1 MKDILFWTNVL
12 QNNIDVQFTCIFV
25 FIGNSKKKKGILCYI
40 AVHTLGLS
48 RQYFNNSSRGSRT
61 KYLLFELV
69 EDSFSRMFRNP
80 QVLPCLS
87 WYGMVLSC
95 QKRMGKLFPK
105 NTVYQYTYLS
115 KRSKSIM
122 SRFKPQGDTLFTNS
136 LLIYI
141 YTL

>member
-12 QNNIDVQFTCIFV
+12 QNNIDVQFTCIFI

-105 NTVYQYTYLS
+105 NTVYQYTPIFQREANQLCQGLN
-115 KRSKSIM
+115 
-122 SRFKPQGDTLFTNS
+122 PQVTLFLQTVC
-136 LLIYI
+136 
-141 YTL
+141 

>member
-12 QNNIDVQFTCIFV
+12 QNNIDVQFTCIFI
-25 FIGNSKKKKGILCYI
+25 FIGNSKKKKDILCYI

-95 QKRMGKLFPK
+95 QKRMGKLFLSI
-105 NTVYQYTYLS
+105 QYT
-115 KRSKSIM
+115 RSKSIM
-122 SRFKPQGDTLFTNS
+122 SRFKPPGDTLFTNS